1 MSANFALLAVRG
13 DRVFEEAL
21 RSLRVEGLTVS
32 WIESAQQAMA
42 ALGKEAPRFVVLDA
56 DALGAETIPFMR
68 RLHRLVPLTDILLLA
83 RDGKFDEPAPDS
95 LIDKTLPLEEIRE
108 LLTEAIAV
116 RRLLDEAGMFGHSPN
131 LREAAR
137 RIQQVAPTDISV
149 LVTGPSGSGKELIA
163 RAIHNNS
170 PRADR
175 EYISLNCASIPE
187 ALLESELFGY
197 EKGAFTGADRTQP
210 GLLQQAHGGTLF
222 LDEIGEMHPRL
233 QAKLLRA
240 IDTKTFMAVG
250 GRKTT
255 VVDVR
260 FIAATN
266 RDLQSEVEAGNFR
279 ADLYYRLSVITI
291 QMQRLSER
299 PEDILPIIAHNLGR
313 LKSSIRFSPE
323 ATEMLLRYSWP
334 GNVREL
340 TNFLQRLLVTSP
352 SGEVSRET
360 VASLLDKHRLDD
372 RSLPVVT
379 NLTAEESGYR
389 LIYQAL
395 LNLAN
400 EVIDLKRLIHERLGG
415 GAPAQPQAVHTEQS
429 GGDLE
434 AMEEQ
439 LIRETLQRVGGN
451 RKKAATILG
460 IGERTLYR
468 KLRKFNLM

>member
-1 MSANFALLAVRG
+1 
-13 DRVFEEAL
+13 
-21 RSLRVEGLTVS
+21 
-32 WIESAQQAMA
+32 
-42 ALGKEAPRFVVLDA
+42 
-56 DALGAETIPFMR
+56 
-68 RLHRLVPLTDILLLA
+68 
-83 RDGKFDEPAPDS
+83 
-95 LIDKTLPLEEIRE
+95 
-108 LLTEAIAV
+108 
-116 RRLLDEAGMFGHSPN
+116 MFGHSPN

-255 VVDVR
+255 AVDVR

-313 LKSSIRFSPE
+313 LKSNIRFSPE
-323 ATEMLLRYSWP
+323 ATELLLRYSWP

-340 TNFLQRLLVTSP
+340 TNFLQRLLVTNP

-415 GAPAQPQAVHTEQS
+415 AVPAQPQAVHTEQS